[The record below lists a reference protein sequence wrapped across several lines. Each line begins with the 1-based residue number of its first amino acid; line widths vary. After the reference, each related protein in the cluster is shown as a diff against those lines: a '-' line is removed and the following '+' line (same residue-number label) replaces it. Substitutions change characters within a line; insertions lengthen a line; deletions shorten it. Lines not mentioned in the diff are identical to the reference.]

1 MTTRVLGALQVAALL
16 VSASYGIG
24 FLFGSGEM
32 ALTHG
37 MAGGLYGVATA
48 LGMLALATFAG
59 RLWKLGVP
67 VWELFGRAFGPPI
80 QRAVA
85 LLSLVWMSGVLAAQ
99 IAGGVAIAEVI
110 GLPRELAQAVV
121 LVLILGAS
129 RLDLHIASR
138 VFAACLLASAVV
150 LLYALADA
158 GGLTLYAQS
167 ANLFVRDLGGF
178 SPGRLMSIVL
188 AVGLLVCLGAD
199 YHQFV
204 LAARRP
210 AAAAAGCALAAAVL
224 IAVAFLPPTLVLALQ
239 GTGRLGGLTD
249 AKQVVPFA
257 LGSAAGEL
265 WPGAQALLLAALS
278 TAALGSGAAIVR
290 AMASA
295 MAATLPAARPMNHPV
310 WSIAALAAGA
320 LLAARGQG
328 IVETVVSVNVV
339 YLASVGWLFL
349 LLLRGASLPAVQ
361 AGMVMASGL
370 AASSAVYVAGWTGWI
385 EADADTVSL
394 AGGLTVSAIVVLIC
408 VAGRARS
415 LDVGGLRR

>member
-1 MTTRVLGALQVAALL
+1 MTARVLGTLQVAALL

-32 ALTHG
+32 ALSQG

-67 VWELFGRAFGPPI
+67 VWELFGQAFGQPT

-99 IAGGVAIAEVI
+99 IAGGVAIAQVI
-110 GLPRELAQAVV
+110 GLPAYLSQALVLA
-121 LVLILGAS
+121 LILGAS
-129 RLDLHIASR
+129 RLDLRVASR
-138 VFAACLLASAVV
+138 LFAACLLVSALV

-158 GGLTLYAQS
+158 GGLALYAQ
-167 ANLFVRDLGGF
+167 AAPLFVHDLGGF
-178 SPGRLMSIVL
+178 SPARLVSIVL

-210 AAAAAGCALAAAVL
+210 LVAVAGCALAGVVL
-224 IAVAFLPPTLVLALQ
+224 IAVAFLPPALALALR
-239 GTGRLGGLTD
+239 GTGELNGLTD
-249 AKQVVPFA
+249 AKQVIPFA
-257 LGSAAGEL
+257 LGRAAEGL
-265 WPGAQALLLAALS
+265 WPGSRALLLAALS

-295 MAATLPAARPMNHPV
+295 MAAAVSSARDTNHLG
-310 WSIAALAAGA
+310 WSIAALAAGG

-328 IVETVVSVNVV
+328 IVETMVSVNVV

-349 LLLRGASLPAVQ
+349 LLLRGAMLPAVQ
-361 AGMVMASGL
+361 AGLVMGSGL
-370 AASSAVYVAGWTGWI
+370 AASGAAYLAGWAGWI
-385 EADADTVSL
+385 EGDTDTVSL
-394 AGGLTVSAIVVLIC
+394 VGGLGVSAVVGWIC
-408 VAGRARS
+408 AVGGPRS
-415 LDVGGLRR
+415 IGIGGLRR

>member
-1 MTTRVLGALQVAALL
+1 MTTRVLGTLQVAALL

-32 ALTHG
+32 ALSHG

-67 VWELFGRAFGPPI
+67 VWELFGQAFGQPV

-85 LLSLVWMSGVLAAQ
+85 FLSLVWMSGVLAAQ
-99 IAGGVAIAEVI
+99 IAGGVAIARVI
-110 GLPRELAQAVV
+110 GLTGYLPQALV

-129 RLDLHIASR
+129 RLDLRVASR
-138 VFAACLLASAVV
+138 LFAACLLASALV
-150 LLYALADA
+150 LHYALADA
-158 GGLTLYAQS
+158 GGLALYAQ
-167 ANLFVRDLGGF
+167 AAPRFVSDLGGF
-178 SPGRLMSIVL
+178 STSRLVSIVM

-210 AAAAAGCALAAAVL
+210 LVAAVGCAVAGVIL
-224 IAVAFLPPTLVLALQ
+224 IAVAFLPPALVLALR
-239 GTGRLGGLTD
+239 GSGELDGLLD
-249 AKQVVPFA
+249 AKQVIPFA
-257 LGSAAGEL
+257 LGRAADGL
-265 WPGAQALLLAALS
+265 WPGSAALLLAALS

-295 MAATLPAARPMNHPV
+295 MAAAVPGARDTNHVGWPM
-310 WSIAALAAGA
+310 AALAAGG

-328 IVETVVSVNVV
+328 IVDTMVSVNVV
-339 YLASVGWLFL
+339 YLASVGWLFV
-349 LLLRGASLPAVQ
+349 LLLRGATLPAGQ
-361 AGMVMASGL
+361 AGLVMGSGL
-370 AASSAVYVAGWTGWI
+370 AASGAVYLAGWTGWI
-385 EADADTVSL
+385 KGDADTVSL
-394 AGGLTVSAIVVLIC
+394 IGGLGVSAIVGLLC
-408 VAGRARS
+408 AMGGPRS
-415 LDVGGLRR
+415 IGVGGLRR

>member
-1 MTTRVLGALQVAALL
+1 MTAQTLGALQVAALL

-32 ALTHG
+32 ALSQG

-48 LGMLALATFAG
+48 LGMLTLATFAA

-67 VWELFGRAFGPPI
+67 VWELFGRAFGQPI

-99 IAGGVAIAEVI
+99 IAGGVAIARVI
-110 GLPRELAQAVV
+110 GLPGIVPQA
-121 LVLILGAS
+121 LVLLLILVAS
-129 RLDLHIASR
+129 RLDLRVASR
-138 VFAACLLASAVV
+138 LFAACLLASALV

-158 GGLTLYAQS
+158 GGLSLYAQ
-167 ANLFVRDLGGF
+167 AAPLFLSDLGGIGT
-178 SPGRLMSIVL
+178 PRLVSIVL

-210 AAAAAGCALAAAVL
+210 VAAAAGCALAGVVL
-224 IAVAFLPPTLVLALQ
+224 IAVAFLPPALVLALK
-239 GTGRLGGLTD
+239 GTGELDGLSD
-249 AKQVVPFA
+249 AKQVIPLA
-257 LGSAAGEL
+257 LGRAADGL
-265 WPGAQALLLAALS
+265 WPGSQALLLAALS

-295 MAATLPAARPMNHPV
+295 MAAATPGARDANHAG
-310 WSIAALAAGA
+310 WSMAALAAGG

-328 IVETVVSVNVV
+328 IVETMVSVNVV
-339 YLASVGWLFL
+339 YLASVAWLFA
-349 LLLRGASLPAVQ
+349 LLLRGATLPAVQ
-361 AGMVMASGL
+361 AGLVMGSGL
-370 AASSAVYVAGWTGWI
+370 AVSGTAYLAGWAGWV
-385 EADADTVSL
+385 EGDADTVSL
-394 AGGLTVSAIVVLIC
+394 VGGLGASAIVGLVC
-408 VAGRARS
+408 AVGRPRS
-415 LDVGGLRR
+415 IGVGGLRR

>member
-1 MTTRVLGALQVAALL
+1 MTTRVLGALQLAALL

-32 ALTHG
+32 ALTQG

-48 LGMLALATFAG
+48 LGMLALATFAR
-59 RLWKLGVP
+59 RLWQLGVP

-99 IAGGVAIAEVI
+99 IAGGVAIAELI
-110 GLPRELAQAVV
+110 GLPKLLAQALV
-121 LVLILGAS
+121 LALILGAS
-129 RLDLHIASR
+129 RLDLRVASR

-158 GGLTLYAQS
+158 GGLSLFAQS
-167 ANLFVRDLGGF
+167 ASLFVRDLGGF
-178 SPGRLMSIVL
+178 GPGRLMSIVL

-210 AAAAAGCALAAAVL
+210 GTAAAGCALAAAAL
-224 IAVAFLPPTLVLALQ
+224 IVVAFLPPTLVLALQ
-239 GTGRLGGLTD
+239 GTGRLDGLAD

-257 LGSAAGEL
+257 LGRAAGGL

-295 MAATLPAARPMNHPV
+295 MAAAMPGARPVSHPV
-310 WSIAALAAGA
+310 WSIGALAAGA

-328 IVETVVSVNVV
+328 IVDTMVSVNVV

-349 LLLRGASLPAVQ
+349 LLLRGASLPSVK
-361 AGMVMASGL
+361 AGIVMVSGL
-370 AASSAVYVAGWTGWI
+370 AASGAAYLAGWAGWI
-385 EADADTVSL
+385 GRDADTVSL
-394 AGGLTVSAIVVLIC
+394 VGGIAVSAIVGLIC
-408 VAGRARS
+408 AAVGSRS
-415 LDVGGLRR
+415 IGVGGLQR

>member
-1 MTTRVLGALQVAALL
+1 MTARVLGALQLAALL

-32 ALTHG
+32 ALTQG

-48 LGMLALATFAG
+48 VGMLALAAFAG
-59 RLWKLGVP
+59 RLWQLGVP

-99 IAGGVAIAEVI
+99 IAGGVAIAELS
-110 GLPRELAQAVV
+110 GLPKLLSQAMVLA
-121 LVLILGAS
+121 LILGAS
-129 RLDLHIASR
+129 RLDLRVASR

-158 GGLTLYAQS
+158 GGLPLYAQS
-167 ANLFVRDLGGF
+167 ASLFVRDLGAF
-178 SPGRLMSIVL
+178 SPGRLISVVL

-210 AAAAAGCALAAAVL
+210 GTAAAGCALAAAAL
-224 IAVAFLPPTLVLALQ
+224 IVVAFLPPTLVLALQ
-239 GTGRLGGLTD
+239 GTGGLAGLAD

-257 LGSAAGEL
+257 LGRAAGGL

-295 MAATLPAARPMNHPV
+295 MAAALPRARPASHPA

-328 IVETVVSVNVV
+328 IVDTMVSVNVV
-339 YLASVGWLFL
+339 YLASVGWLFV
-349 LLLRGASLPAVQ
+349 LLLRGTSLPARK
-361 AGMVMASGL
+361 AGIVMASGL
-370 AASSAVYVAGWTGWI
+370 AASGATYLAGWAGWI
-385 EADADTVSL
+385 GRDADTVSL
-394 AGGLTVSAIVVLIC
+394 VGGLAVSAIVGLIC
-408 VAGRARS
+408 TAGAHRS
-415 LDVGGLRR
+415 IDVRGLQR